1 MHPTTSRRAVLRV
14 PLTLGLLAL
23 AACWPPKQIDEVPIM
38 KNGDRVASNDSIIAD
53 ARRTADADRL
63 RQLQASDTL
72 SAIALRD
79 CAPAVCDAIA
89 RGEVALG
96 MTPVQVMA
104 ATRTTENAWLIRSSS
119 GVTVMS
125 PGNRDMP
132 PRDVVG
138 PLAVVQVGSG
148 GVSTYSY
155 REREGLR
162 VVSAPGDAS
171 ATARASS
178 LAEGLIRQGDNLA
191 ANGQFAAALDYY
203 DRASLLVPANAEID
217 YKIAT
222 SLDKLLR
229 PIEAALQYRLF
240 LHKLELQKIDAV
252 GTANARLA
260 EAIALAQQR
269 IIVLERQ
276 SR

>member
-1 MHPTTSRRAVLRV
+1 MHPTNPRRAVVRL

-23 AACWPPKQIDEVPIM
+23 AACWPPKQIDEMPIM
-38 KNGDRVASNDSIIAD
+38 KNGDRVASNDSIIAE
-53 ARRTADADRL
+53 ARRTASADRL
-63 RQLQASDTL
+63 RQQQAGDTL
-72 SAIALRD
+72 TEAAMRD

-96 MTPVQVMA
+96 MTPAQVMA
-104 ATRTTENAWLIRSSS
+104 ATRTTETAWVVRRSA
-119 GVTVMS
+119 GATVMA

-138 PLAVVQVGSG
+138 PLAVVQIGDG

-155 REREGLR
+155 REREGIR

-171 ATARASS
+171 ATARAAS
-178 LAEGLIRQGDNLA
+178 LADGMIRQGDNLA
-191 ANGQFAAALDYY
+191 ANGPFADALDYY

-229 PIEAALQYRLF
+229 PVEALLQYRLF

>member
-1 MHPTTSRRAVLRV
+1 MHPTNPRRAVVRL

-38 KNGDRVASNDSIIAD
+38 KNGDRVASNDSIIAS
-53 ARRTADADRL
+53 ARRDAAADRL
-63 RQLQASDTL
+63 RQLQSSDTL
-72 SAIALRD
+72 SAVALRD

-104 ATRTTENAWLIRSSS
+104 ATRTTESAWMIRTSQ
-119 GVTVMS
+119 GVTTMA

-138 PLAVVQVGSG
+138 PIVMVQVGG
-148 GVSTYSY
+148 EGVSTYSY

-171 ATARASS
+171 ASARAAS
-178 LAEGLIRQGDNLA
+178 LADGLIRQGDNLA
-191 ANGQFAAALDYY
+191 ANGQFAQALDYY

-240 LHKLELQKIDAV
+240 LQKLELQKIEAV
-252 GTANARLA
+252 GNANAKLA

-269 IIVLERQ
+269 VIILQRD
-276 SR
+276 RR